1 MSDKV
6 LSSEQNPDKIAVA
19 KATEIVHQFFSQ
31 GLADICD
38 ERFLSK
44 RYAEFQRRDDPIYA
58 TLLDGMG
65 DNELAK
71 TFVSYWTIGQ
81 TLSVKS
87 RFWLEDAIFEIIRQ
101 QVTRFGKNIT
111 HAYTQGML
119 SNGYLREK
127 KTIAGIGED
136 EIEHLDRRRAWEV
149 PMKRE
154 ALREAALIVDEQER
168 EVVDRS
174 GKGKPFQRRVWTQ
187 DQNVEAKRKD
197 REFFCRI
204 DRAIKGDE
212 VETQKL
218 QCSLLVVEPDRA
230 DNRPHVT
237 AYRFINPKT
246 FSSHDKRKQERVNV
260 LRLYGYLCQEKPFR
274 DPHSVKVFVTEL
286 LPRDAGDY
294 DGHDHYPDYFSTESY
309 MSSEE
314 FWNRLG
320 VPFQAVKMAIS
331 DVAQEFRQQLISGLR
346 KLRSCF
352 ERTEM

>member
-1 MSDKV
+1 VRDDRTSPDER
-6 LSSEQNPDKIAVA
+6 LDKIAVE
-19 KATEIVHQFFSQ
+19 KASAIVHQFFSQ
-31 GLADICD
+31 GLAEICD

-58 TLLDGMG
+58 TLLEGMG
-65 DNELAK
+65 DDELAK

-101 QVTRFGKNIT
+101 QVTRFGKDVS
-111 HAYTQGML
+111 HAYTQEML
-119 SNGYLREK
+119 SNGYLQDK
-127 KTIAGIGED
+127 KFLADIGED
-136 EIEHLDRRRAWEV
+136 EIEHLERRRAWEV
-149 PMKRE
+149 PMKRNV
-154 ALREAALIVDEQER
+154 LREAALIVDEQER

-174 GKGKPFQRRVWTQ
+174 GKDKPFQRRVWSQTQ
-187 DQNVEAKRKD
+187 NTEAKRKD
-197 REFFCRI
+197 KGFLSRI
-204 DRAIKGDE
+204 DGAINGDE

-230 DNRPHVT
+230 DKRPHVT

-246 FSSHDKRKQERVNV
+246 FSSHDKRKQERVNL

-274 DPHSVKVFVTEL
+274 DPHSVKVYVTEL
-286 LPRDAGDY
+286 LPRDTGDF
-294 DGHDHYPDYFSTESY
+294 DGSDHYPDYFSTETY

-320 VPFQAVKMAIS
+320 VPFQAVKKAIS
-331 DVAQEFRQQLISGLR
+331 YVAKEFREQLIGGLR
-346 KLRSCF
+346 KLLPNKKLF
-352 ERTEM
+352 